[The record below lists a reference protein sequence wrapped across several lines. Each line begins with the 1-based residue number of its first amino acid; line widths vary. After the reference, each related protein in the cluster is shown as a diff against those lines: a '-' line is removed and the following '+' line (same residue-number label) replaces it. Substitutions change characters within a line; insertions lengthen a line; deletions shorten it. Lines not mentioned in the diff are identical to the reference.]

1 MAKFKKIKMFKY
13 SMKKKRG
20 LSPVVATV
28 LLISM
33 VIVIGLIVFLWFKGI
48 SDEAI
53 TKFDGTNVKLVCE
66 EVSFEATYSGNFVYI
81 SNTGDVP
88 IYKIKAKIISDGSF
102 STEELESGWPEF
114 GLNMG
119 GAYSGPISV
128 NSGETLILI
137 PVLIGESQDGK
148 MAYTCEE
155 RHGVEISV

>member
-1 MAKFKKIKMFKY
+1 LAKFKKIKMFIF
-13 SMKKKRG
+13 SMNKKRG

-33 VIVIGLIVFLWFKGI
+33 VIVLGLIVFLWFKGM

-66 EVSFEATYSGNFVYI
+66 EVSFDATYSGNFVYI

-88 IYKIKAKIISDGSF
+88 IYKIKAKIVSDGSF
-102 STEELESGWPEF
+102 STEEIESGWPEV
-114 GLNMG
+114 GLNPG
-119 GAYSGPISV
+119 GAYSGPVS
-128 NSGETLILI
+128 SGEKLILI
-137 PVLIGESQDGK
+137 PVLIGENQDGK

-155 RHGVEISV
+155 RHGVELSM